1 MKLLSACRAQR
12 LSLPVHVPGIPFDVD
27 FVVGVVSCIGME
39 FSESRGI
46 VALKEC
52 PTPRCLLRWFGVQ
65 SFAGVREHAQSLSRK
80 LRQAMFVASELVKNR
95 NLQVKKIIENLLV
108 NYKHAHI
115 GCTEMQKYVDIRDLD
130 RHFVC
135 VVPAPAQCQV
145 TLIKVLSFLYPC
157 TWPRIVM
164 R

>member
-1 MKLLSACRAQR
+1 MYQ
-12 LSLPVHVPGIPFDVD
+12 
-27 FVVGVVSCIGME
+27 
-39 FSESRGI
+39 
-46 VALKEC
+46 
-52 PTPRCLLRWFGVQ
+52 
-65 SFAGVREHAQSLSRK
+65 HAQSLSRK

-135 VVPAPAQCQV
+135 VVPAPAQCQKANARAV
-145 TLIKVLSFLYPC
+145 RQFAVKLC
-157 TWPRIVM
+157 TANAADP
-164 R
+164 